1 MGTITQAVSLCYHK
15 HKVTLYSLL
24 NCSFRLIGDTCFL
37 SPRKGIFHVNAAA
50 DFHNLPSSCTH
61 PYLYSHMMFL
71 PLTYNN
77 LPSQDSLETHVIRVN
92 ETCWQ
97 LIFNCPAPA
106 GISSVKAG
114 SVGEFYG
121 HLGASRVGLPSCSD
135 ILPRVSWWECESSI
149 HMIY

>member
-1 MGTITQAVSLCYHK
+1 MHNYTNCFIVLPQIQSNFI
-15 HKVTLYSLL
+15 SLL
-24 NCSFRLIGDTCFL
+24 NCSFSLIGDSCFL

-71 PLTYNN
+71 PLTYSN
-77 LPSQDSLETHVIRVN
+77 LTSQDSLETHVIRVN

-106 GISSVKAG
+106 GISLVKVG